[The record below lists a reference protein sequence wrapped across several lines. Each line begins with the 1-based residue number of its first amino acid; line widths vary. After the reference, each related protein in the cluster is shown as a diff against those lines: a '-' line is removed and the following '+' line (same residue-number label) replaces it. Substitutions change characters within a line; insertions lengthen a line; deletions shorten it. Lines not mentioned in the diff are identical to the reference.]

1 MDIGV
6 YGAGSSEA
14 NADAFRGRLLSSLS
28 SFQLSKSSA
37 RNKQLSQLSISSRIL
52 PSIGIKYGIKKLFGP
67 NTEPTLSDSLKRYV
81 DNERALTLKDSFV

>member
-52 PSIGIKYGIKKLFGP
+52 PSVGIKKPFGP
-67 NTEPTLSDSLKRYV
+67 NTEPALSDSLQRYV
-81 DNERALTLKDSFV
+81 DNERALTLEDSFV